1 MARDAK
7 MHLMRWITALFALPV
22 VVYLIGFGPRVLFYG
37 LLCLFSFAGLFE
49 FYRMAVP
56 KLPRPLFLWAYG
68 FSLGWF
74 TLLYF
79 NQLFLLL
86 PFLALLTGVPMAYF
100 MFFSGLERERLVGE
114 IGKVAM
120 APLYIS
126 VPLSLLLPL
135 DRHPQGVLWIF
146 FLLVIIFAC
155 DCGAFYC
162 GRLFGKH
169 KLHRKISPGKTW
181 EGAAGGTVSSVIASF
196 WFLQIFPL
204 RKFDAQ
210 IVAFVVV
217 LAVVGQVG
225 DLCESMIKRHYGV
238 KDSGGLL
245 PGHGG
250 VLDRV
255 DSLLFAIPVLCGYVQ
270 LFET

>member
-1 MARDAK
+1 
-7 MHLMRWITALFALPV
+7 MHLMRWVTALFVLPI

-37 LLCLFSFAGLFE
+37 FLCLICFAGLFE

-56 KLPRPLFLWAYG
+56 KLPRLLSWWGYG
-68 FSLGWF
+68 FTLGWF
-74 TLLYF
+74 ALLYL
-79 NQLFLLL
+79 NQILLLL
-86 PFLALLTGVPMAYF
+86 PGLAFLTGVPMAFF
-100 MFFSGLERERLVGE
+100 MLSSGLKRVHLIGE
-114 IGKVAM
+114 IGKIAM

-126 VPLSLLLPL
+126 VPLSLLLTL
-135 DRHPQGVLWIF
+135 DRHPQGVSWIF

-169 KLHRKISPGKTW
+169 KLHQTISPGKTW
-181 EGAAGGTVSSVIASF
+181 EGAIGGTIFSVIASF
-196 WFLQIFPL
+196 WFLRIVSF
-204 RKFDAQ
+204 RKFDAE
-210 IVAFVVV
+210 IIAFVLI
-217 LAVVGQVG
+217 LAIAGQMG
-225 DLCESMIKRHYGV
+225 DLCESMFKRHYGV

-250 VLDRV
+250 VLDRI

>member
-1 MARDAK
+1 LARDAK
-7 MHLMRWITALFALPV
+7 MHFMRWVTALFVLPI

-37 LLCLFSFAGLFE
+37 LLCLVSFAGLFE

-56 KLPRPLFLWAYG
+56 TLPRPLSWWGYAFT
-68 FSLGWF
+68 LGWF
-74 TLLYF
+74 ALLYL
-79 NQLFLLL
+79 NQVLLLL
-86 PFLALLTGVPMAYF
+86 PVLALLTGVPLAFF
-100 MFFSGLERERLVGE
+100 MFFSGLNREHLIGE

-135 DRHPQGVLWIF
+135 DRHPQGVIWIF
-146 FLLVIIFAC
+146 FLLVVIFAC

-169 KLHRKISPGKTW
+169 KLHRTISPGKTW
-181 EGAAGGTVSSVIASF
+181 EGATGGTIFSLIASF
-196 WFLQIFPL
+196 WFLRIASL
-204 RKFDAQ
+204 GKFDTEIIAL
-210 IVAFVVV
+210 VLM
-217 LAVVGQVG
+217 LAVAGQVG

-250 VLDRV
+250 VLDRI
-255 DSLLFAIPVLCGYVQ
+255 DSLLFAIPVLCGYVL

>member
-7 MHLMRWITALFALPV
+7 MHLMRWVTALFVLPI

-37 LLCLFSFAGLFE
+37 LLCLVSLAGLFE

-56 KLPRPLFLWAYG
+56 TLPRPLLWWGYG

-74 TLLYF
+74 ALLYL
-79 NQLFLLL
+79 NQVLLL
-86 PFLALLTGVPMAYF
+86 LTILALLTGVPLAFF
-100 MFFSGLERERLVGE
+100 MFFSGLNRGHLIGE
-114 IGKVAM
+114 IGKAAM

-126 VPLSLLLPL
+126 IPLSLLLPL
-135 DRHPQGVLWIF
+135 DRHPQGVIWIF
-146 FLLVIIFAC
+146 FLLVVIFAC

-169 KLHRKISPGKTW
+169 KLHQTISPGKTW
-181 EGAAGGTVSSVIASF
+181 EGAAGGTIFSLIASF
-196 WFLQIFPL
+196 WFLQIVSL
-204 RKFDAQ
+204 RKLDAQ
-210 IVAFVVV
+210 IIVFVLM
-217 LAVVGQVG
+217 LAVAGQVG

-250 VLDRV
+250 VLDRI